1 MDRNF
6 NNRDNNIPSNDL
18 SENNSVKTSYSRRH
32 QIPKNQ
38 YQKVQFEEPNNQKK
52 IKNFQ
57 NHPKHNSQYNLPD
70 TNRVFNTNLQEEPH
84 YYYVKNIKSYRPND
98 NWNSMMSRTSNEESI
113 CGNNQ
118 RISKSKTYQSTIFPN
133 ENEKYEPKRM
143 SKEAEFSNHLT
154 QTQIVNLPGGIKR
167 GTYEIKDDKYFD
179 NKRNIGHIYK
189 LNKDFN
195 ADIILRENLKDENNE
210 NVYPSERFLGKNP
223 YPVQQRFKGSFHNK
237 NYESGIFDMN
247 RKEDAIRPGKKMFN
261 NIPYMKSQFELA

>member
-18 SENNSVKTSYSRRH
+18 SENNSVKTSYSRR
-32 QIPKNQ
+32 QMNKNP
-38 YQKVQFEEPNNQKK
+38 ERK
-52 IKNFQ
+52 IQNENEYNVKNKNFQ
-57 NHPKHNSQYNLPD
+57 NQPKHNLPD

-133 ENEKYEPKRM
+133 ENEKYEPKRV
-143 SKEAEFSNHLT
+143 SKETEFSNHTT

-210 NVYPSERFLGKNP
+210 NVYPSEQFLGKNP
-223 YPVQQRFKGSFHNK
+223 YPVQQRFRGSFNTK

-247 RKEDAIRPGKKMFN
+247 RKVDTVKPGKRMFYN
-261 NIPYMKSQFELA
+261 MPNMKSQFELV